1 MFKRSKKFMSLF
13 VACSML
19 LSIFGGAVDAAVAT
33 LLSPKPG
40 DATGKIVDVSVKYDS
55 QSQVKIDTVILYVDN
70 AVYEKKKLPV
80 PAKKG
85 VVSFD
90 WNTQSYA
97 KGQHY
102 IEVKLFAN
110 GKLVTAVNGA
120 GVVSDTVFDVV
131 APKVA
136 LENVV
141 NGEEVSGTK
150 TIRISAKDDSGQAP
164 IVSLLV
170 DKKLKL
176 MQNTQPYAYNLDTT
190 AMTDGKHVIEV
201 YAFDFEGN
209 QSDIVS
215 YTINVNN
222 GGTQVAEV
230 PVVVND
236 NTVKESVVKENKE
249 QKLATRPA
257 LNKNTNT
264 QVGRVSEKDLNASVS
279 VINTNPLVSTGGVLT
294 SPTIQEETTKIV
306 VKDPVVTKVAVNP
319 VSNNTTNLKLTT
331 SLKTSELSLN
341 APKVTSEAVVKEP
354 TTVLIT
360 KRISDNSVVANELK
374 LVTGTKNSELTLNAP
389 SVSPAVNEPTKVTV
403 KDTEKVLVAK
413 STSYNNTNSANL
425 KLTSNSAN
433 PSVNINEPTMVKT
446 EVKVVAKENLDTPKT
461 EAKVGTP
468 KAAPKDK
475 AKGEPKGKAKDKPKS
490 EPKAEPKTVAQA
502 NVTPATENID
512 TPKAEVKC
520 DNNCPK
526 PECKAEVKC
535 DKNCPKAECK
545 KETKCNQPCPKTCNK
560 TGKAKLRDIVNAQ
573 NGTLFWDNK
582 TKTVTAY
589 VNNCK
594 VEMKIG
600 SKKVKVNGN
609 PLTINLVPQLK
620 NGRTIIDVTEFK
632 KLTAPCLKD

>member
-1 MFKRSKKFMSLF
+1 MFKRSKRFMSLF

-19 LSIFGGAVDAAVAT
+19 LSILGGAVDAAVAT

-55 QSQVKIDTVILYVDN
+55 QSQVKIDTVVLYVDN
-70 AVYEKKKLPV
+70 AIYEKKKLSA
-80 PAKKG
+80 PAQKG

-90 WNTQSYA
+90 WKTQSYA

-102 IEVKLFAN
+102 IEVKLFAK
-110 GKLVTAVNGA
+110 GKLVTSVNGA
-120 GVVSDTVFDVV
+120 GVVSDATFDVV

-136 LENVV
+136 LANVV
-141 NGEEVSGTK
+141 DGEVVTGTK
-150 TIRISAKDDSGQAP
+150 TIRINAKDDSGQAP

-190 AMTDGKHVIEV
+190 AMENGKHVIEV
-201 YAFDFEGN
+201 YAFDLEGN

-222 GGTQVAEV
+222 GSVVAEA

-236 NTVKESVVKENKE
+236 NTVKANVPTENKE
-249 QKLATRPA
+249 QKLASRPSV
-257 LNKNTNT
+257 NKNTNT

-279 VINTNPLVSTGGVLT
+279 VINTNPLVSGKGVLN
-294 SPTIQEETTKIV
+294 SPSVTEETTKIV
-306 VKDPVVTKVAVNP
+306 VKDPVVTKVASNP
-319 VSNNTTNLKLTT
+319 VSNNTTNLKLTPT
-331 SLKTSELSLN
+331 LKTSDLSLN
-341 APKVTSEAVVKEP
+341 APKVTQEAVVKDP
-354 TTVLIT
+354 TTVLVA
-360 KRISDNSVVANELK
+360 KRISDNNVVASELK
-374 LVTGTKNSELTLNAP
+374 LATSTKNAELTLNAP
-389 SVSPAVNEPTKVTV
+389 TNVSVKETVSVKEPAVS
-403 KDTEKVLVAK
+403 EKVLVAK
-413 STSYNNTNSANL
+413 FVSYNNTNNTNL

-433 PSVNINEPTMVKT
+433 PAVAINEPTMVKT
-446 EVKVVAKENLDTPKT
+446 EVVAPI
-461 EAKVGTP
+461 V
-468 KAAPKDK
+468 
-475 AKGEPKGKAKDKPKS
+475 
-490 EPKAEPKTVAQA
+490 KAEAT
-502 NVTPATENID
+502 TPTKENID

-520 DNNCPK
+520 DK
-526 PECKAEVKC
+526 PAPKAEVKC
-535 DKNCPKAECK
+535 DKPCPKANC
-545 KETKCNQPCPKTCNK
+545 PIVDCPKGKCPK
-560 TGKAKLRDIVNAQ
+560 DAPCSKYGKAKLRDIVNCQ

-609 PLTINLVPQLK
+609 PMTINLVPQLK

-632 KLTAPCLKD
+632 KLTCPSLKD

>member
-1 MFKRSKKFMSLF
+1 MFKRSKRFMSLF

-19 LSIFGGAVDAAVAT
+19 LSILGGAVDAAVAT

-55 QSQVKIDTVILYVDN
+55 QSQVKIDTVVLYVDN
-70 AVYEKKKLPV
+70 AIYEKKKLSA
-80 PAKKG
+80 PAQKG

-102 IEVKLFAN
+102 IEVKLFAK
-110 GKLVTAVNGA
+110 GKLVTSVNGA
-120 GVVSDTVFDVV
+120 GVVSDATFDVV

-136 LENVV
+136 LANVTD
-141 NGEEVSGTK
+141 GEVVTGTK
-150 TIRISAKDDSGQAP
+150 TIRINAKDDSGQAP

-190 AMTDGKHVIEV
+190 AMENGKHVIEV
-201 YAFDFEGN
+201 YAFDLEGN

-222 GGTQVAEV
+222 GSVVAEA

-236 NTVKESVVKENKE
+236 NTVKANVPTENKE
-249 QKLATRPA
+249 QKLASRPSV
-257 LNKNTNT
+257 NKNTNT

-279 VINTNPLVSTGGVLT
+279 VINTNPLVSGKGVLN
-294 SPTIQEETTKIV
+294 SPSVTEETTKIV
-306 VKDPVVTKVAVNP
+306 VKDPVVTKVASNP
-319 VSNNTTNLKLTT
+319 VSNNTTNLKLTPT
-331 SLKTSELSLN
+331 LKTSDLSLN
-341 APKVTSEAVVKEP
+341 APKVTKEAVVKDP
-354 TTVLIT
+354 TTVLVA
-360 KRISDNSVVANELK
+360 KRISDNNVVASELK
-374 LVTGTKNSELTLNAP
+374 LATSTKNAELTLNAP
-389 SVSPAVNEPTKVTV
+389 TTVSVKETVSAKEPAVS
-403 KDTEKVLVAK
+403 EKVLVAK
-413 STSYNNTNSANL
+413 SVSYNNTNNTNL

-433 PSVNINEPTMVKT
+433 PSVAINEPTMVKT
-446 EVKVVAKENLDTPKT
+446 EVVAPI
-461 EAKVGTP
+461 V
-468 KAAPKDK
+468 
-475 AKGEPKGKAKDKPKS
+475 
-490 EPKAEPKTVAQA
+490 KAEAT
-502 NVTPATENID
+502 TPTKENID
-512 TPKAEVKC
+512 TPKADVKC
-520 DNNCPK
+520 DKPCPK
-526 PECKAEVKC
+526 ADVKCDKPCPKADVKC
-535 DKNCPKAECK
+535 DKNCPKADV
-545 KETKCNQPCPKTCNK
+545 KCDKPCPKANCTKGAPCSK
-560 TGKAKLRDIVNAQ
+560 DGKAKLRDVVNCQ

-609 PLTINLVPQLK
+609 PMTINLVPQLK

-632 KLTAPCLKD
+632 KLTAPSLKD